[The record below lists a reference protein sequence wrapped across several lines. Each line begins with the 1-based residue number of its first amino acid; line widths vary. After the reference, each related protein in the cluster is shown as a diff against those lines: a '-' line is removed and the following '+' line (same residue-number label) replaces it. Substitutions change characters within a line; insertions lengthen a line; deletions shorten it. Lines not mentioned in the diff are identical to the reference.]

1 MSTGYREKLSGIF
14 PPNMTCFINE
24 EVAYDKIRTNI
35 EKYEE
40 TGIRGYFPL
49 GSNGEFRSLTDEESL
64 RIVDV
69 YRRFKGNDKILMAG
83 VARESAKA
91 TIEFTKKVAD
101 LGTEFATILPP
112 NYFVNAMTDEVL
124 IKYYCYVAD
133 LSPIP
138 IVLYNAPKF
147 AQELLLSPRVISEV
161 ANHPNIAGMK
171 DTSKEDISIYTKA
184 VPAGADFYIMAGT
197 IEKFFTGLKVG
208 AIGGVLSIANYL
220 PKLCCD
226 LHQLYVDG
234 KIDEAA
240 KLDQYLRALSSNAA
254 GKSGVA
260 GVKAAMDV
268 VGYFGGD
275 PRLPVPPLGD
285 KQKAELKEVLL
296 KALEGSA

>member
-1 MSTGYREKLSGIF
+1 
-14 PPNMTCFINE
+14 MTCFINE
-24 EVAYDKIRTNI
+24 EVAYDKIRVNI

-40 TGIRGYFPL
+40 TEIRGYFPL

-69 YRRFKGNDKILMAG
+69 YSKFKGKNKVLMAG

-101 LGTEFATILPP
+101 LGAEFATILPP
-112 NYFVNAMTDEVL
+112 SYFVNAMKDDVL

-138 IVLYNAPKF
+138 VVLYNAPKF
-147 AQELLLSPRVISEV
+147 AQNLLLSPRVITEV
-161 ANHPNIAGMK
+161 ASHPNIAAMK
-171 DTSKEDISIYTKA
+171 DTSSEDISIYTKA

-197 IEKFFTGLKVG
+197 IEKFFKGLNVG

-226 LHQLYVDG
+226 LNQLFVDG

-240 KLDQYLRALSSNAA
+240 KLDEYLRALSSNAA

-285 KQKAELKEVLL
+285 QQKAELKDVLL
-296 KALEGSA
+296 KALA

>member
-1 MSTGYREKLSGIF
+1 
-14 PPNMTCFINE
+14 MTCFINE
-24 EVAYDKIRTNI
+24 EVAYDKIRVNI

-40 TGIRGYFPL
+40 TEIRGYFPL

-69 YRRFKGNDKILMAG
+69 YSKSKGKNKVLMAG

-101 LGTEFATILPP
+101 LGAEFATILPP
-112 NYFVNAMTDEVL
+112 SYFVNAMKDDVL

-138 IVLYNAPKF
+138 VVLYNAPKF
-147 AQELLLSPRVISEV
+147 AQNLLLSPRVITEV
-161 ANHPNIAGMK
+161 ASHPNIAAMK
-171 DTSKEDISIYTKA
+171 DTSSEDISIYTKA

-197 IEKFFTGLKVG
+197 IEKFFKGLNVG

-226 LHQLYVDG
+226 LNQLFVDG

-240 KLDQYLRALSSNAA
+240 KLDEYLRALSSNAA

-285 KQKAELKEVLL
+285 QQKAELKDVLQ
-296 KALEGSA
+296 KALA

>member
-1 MSTGYREKLSGIF
+1 
-14 PPNMTCFINE
+14 MTCFINE
-24 EVAYDKIRTNI
+24 EVAYDKIRVNI

-40 TGIRGYFPL
+40 TEIRGYFPL

-69 YRRFKGNDKILMAG
+69 YSKFKGKNKVLMAG

-101 LGTEFATILPP
+101 LGAEFATILPP
-112 NYFVNAMTDEVL
+112 SYFVNAMKDDVL

-138 IVLYNAPKF
+138 VVLYNAPKF
-147 AQELLLSPRVISEV
+147 AQNLLLSPRVITEV
-161 ANHPNIAGMK
+161 ASHPNIAAMK
-171 DTSKEDISIYTKA
+171 DTSSEDISIYTKA

-197 IEKFFTGLKVG
+197 IEKFFKGLNVG

-226 LHQLYVDG
+226 LNQLFVDG

-240 KLDQYLRALSSNAA
+240 KLDEYLRALSSNAA

-285 KQKAELKEVLL
+285 QQKAELKDVLQ
-296 KALEGSA
+296 KALA

>member
-1 MSTGYREKLSGIF
+1 
-14 PPNMTCFINE
+14 MTCFINE
-24 EVAYDKIRTNI
+24 EVAYDKIRVNI

-40 TGIRGYFPL
+40 TEIRGYFPL

-69 YRRFKGNDKILMAG
+69 YSKFKGKNKVLMAG

-101 LGTEFATILPP
+101 LGAEFATILPP
-112 NYFVNAMTDEVL
+112 SYFVNAMKDDVL

-138 IVLYNAPKF
+138 VVLYNAPKF
-147 AQELLLSPRVISEV
+147 AQNLLLSPRVITEV
-161 ANHPNIAGMK
+161 ASHPNIAAMK
-171 DTSKEDISIYTKA
+171 DTSAEDISIYTKA

-197 IEKFFTGLKVG
+197 IEKFFKGLNVG

-226 LHQLYVDG
+226 LNQLFVDG

-240 KLDQYLRALSSNAA
+240 KLDEYLRALSSNAA

-285 KQKAELKEVLL
+285 QQKAELKDVLQ
-296 KALEGSA
+296 KALA